1 MHKAPSS
8 SLNTERKKSKHENI
22 KYIYFNNIITIIE
35 YNVYISRFRMIS
47 PEQQPEVSIKHEIEG
62 QGNIGTVKES
72 QHSFTGK
79 SVPAFTFGNYYK

>member
-1 MHKAPSS
+1 MHKAPVHPSTQKEKN
-8 SLNTERKKSKHENI
+8 LNMK
-22 KYIYFNNIITIIE
+22 IYTIIE